1 MSEDVSATMRVGI
14 TVILVAALVAVV
26 LNLMVMSN
34 SLLNNGQT
42 TLQSGIDSV
51 SAQEFAVYDN
61 TKVSGTQVATA
72 MSLFSGR
79 DVAIVIQTKA
89 FRENNS
95 HAGTNQAGT
104 ALNYGALLTGD
115 GNSSTPS
122 NFPIA
127 FKVNDTGG
135 NLKFAT
141 TGNTSGAIKGGP
153 MNFNDSSYK
162 DPTSGGSTNTIASI
176 RIPGDSSATPI
187 NVTTFLTTQ
196 AKTAW
201 VVTYSASEVAG
212 GKCAMYRTAGAS
224 FWTGQLHNTNGLVD
238 GNYDVIGTTEL
249 GNDAYLLSSS
259 RFSSVLIKDQTGS
272 IIGIFFQQLN

>member
-61 TKVSGTQVATA
+61 TKVSGTQVSTA

-95 HAGTNQAGT
+95 HEGSNQAGT

-115 GNSSTPS
+115 GNSSTSS

-127 FKVNDTGG
+127 FKVNDAGE
-135 NLKFAT
+135 NLTFAT
-141 TGNTSGAIKGGP
+141 TGNTTGAIKGGP
-153 MNFNDSSYK
+153 MNFNDTSYK
-162 DPTSGGSTNTIASI
+162 VQTGPGAIATIA
-176 RIPGDSSATPI
+176 IPGDSGNTGI
-187 NVTTFLTTQ
+187 NVTTFLTSQ

-212 GKCAMYRTAGAS
+212 GRCAMYRTAGAS